1 MDPGAAL
8 FGRPRVWVQ
17 RDPHVNP
24 GFLGARILCKAPWT
38 WWTQGPAWWAW
49 VWRLGAALISTPGTW
64 VHLAYLRVMM
74 DASSNCDGSE
84 CGNRT
89 GRHAKSRLAVRLRDQ
104 TQAKGASNLL
114 GAPNKRVAW
123 GVMTVRHIH
132 THTRT
137 GTHTHTFSLRPTDQH
152 AHYRPFY
159 KQGYSTCT
167 PSRMTHPH
175 TGTHTQTNTHTHTH
189 THTHTPSLPQINTH
203 DRRFDEQGYF
213 TFKDRWLLASRSAA
227 SLQRLVPFLRN
238 VTHFTAVSP
247 VTELTP
253 PYRPRKVSPCAGA
266 HPTLQTQE
274 GECWSSPRP
283 TDPGRWVPVTELT
296 CPTDPGRWVPVLELS
311 SPYRPR
317 KVSAGAL
324 LALQTQEAESMR
336 QNSPEES
343 GKWVTHQNEERDI
356 VEKEMVRTGGKKGD
370 TNGRGVGKTEGRK
383 KRKREPKDRV
393 KQMHARGQI

>member
-1 MDPGAAL
+1 
-8 FGRPRVWVQ
+8 
-17 RDPHVNP
+17 
-24 GFLGARILCKAPWT
+24 
-38 WWTQGPAWWAW
+38 
-49 VWRLGAALISTPGTW
+49 
-64 VHLAYLRVMM
+64 
-74 DASSNCDGSE
+74 
-84 CGNRT
+84 
-89 GRHAKSRLAVRLRDQ
+89 
-104 TQAKGASNLL
+104 
-114 GAPNKRVAW
+114 
-123 GVMTVRHIH
+123 MTVRHIH

-283 TDPGRWVPVTELT
+283 TDPGR
-296 CPTDPGRWVPVLELS
+296 
-311 SPYRPR
+311 
-317 KVSAGAL
+317 
-324 LALQTQEAESMR
+324 
-336 QNSPEES
+336 
-343 GKWVTHQNEERDI
+343 
-356 VEKEMVRTGGKKGD
+356 
-370 TNGRGVGKTEGRK
+370 
-383 KRKREPKDRV
+383 
-393 KQMHARGQI
+393 